1 MPLPN
6 NVVTRFPGGVNASPN
21 SSLFANLPIP
31 TGLSLHTYMNDF
43 DQFIA
48 ADWVITETQAAAT
61 QALTAGD
68 GGWLALVNSA
78 ANNDLNAIQK
88 TPAAF
93 SFTAGKQAWF
103 STRLKVDDASLA
115 AFVVGLQV
123 VDTTPL
129 DVTDGIY
136 FLKASG
142 TTAVQFI
149 CRKDATTGSTSIA
162 NIGTIASDTFVLLAW
177 YYDGQSTV
185 YCSFNGTPVGSLSA
199 TSAYLPD
206 AITTVSLAVQNGSAA
221 ARTLT
226 CDRIDVWMER

>member
-1 MPLPN
+1 MPLPDITT
-6 NVVTRFPGGVNASPN
+6 TRFPNGINT
-21 SSLFANLPIP
+21 SSTSSAFANLPVP
-31 TGLSLHTYMNDF
+31 SGLNLHIFATDF
-43 DQFIA
+43 DTFTA
-48 ADWVITETQAAAT
+48 AEWVVTETQAGAT

-103 STRLKVDDASLA
+103 NTRLKVDDATNA
-115 AFVVGLQV
+115 AFVVGMQV

-136 FLKASG
+136 FLKAAGAATVS
-142 TTAVQFI
+142 FI
-149 CRKDATTGSTSIA
+149 CRKDASTGSTSIA
-162 NIGTIASDTFVLLAW
+162 NIGTVTSDTFVNLSW
-177 YYDGQSTV
+177 YYDGVATV
-185 YCSFNGTPVGSLSA
+185 YCSFNGTLVGSLAA

-206 AITTVSLAVQNGSAA
+206 AITTVSVAVANGTAA

-226 CDRIDVWMER
+226 CDRIEAWFER